1 MMINRTSVQPFIPSQ
16 WEKALNRVFGFS
28 GFRPHQE
35 DIVRAIQG
43 GRDVFAVMP
52 TGGGK
57 SLCYQL
63 PSRMLPGT
71 TLVISPLIA
80 LMKDQVDAACKIGLR
95 ATFLNSTQTETERG
109 EVINRLQG
117 GALDLLYVAPE
128 RLAQEA
134 FLNRIKGVKL
144 NLTAIDEAHCISEW
158 GHDFRP
164 DYLQLANLIDYFPE
178 APIAAFTATAT
189 LRVQNDII
197 ERLRLR
203 DPLRVRASFDR
214 PNLFIEVRPKEDI
227 ERQILAFIRAYPR
240 RRGLS
245 TAPLGRVW
253 SGPQV
258 TWPPRVSRPFPT
270 TPDST
275 IPCERPTRRPS
286 TAMRLR

>member
-1 MMINRTSVQPFIPSQ
+1 MSGPF
-16 WEKALNRVFGFS
+16 
-28 GFRPHQE
+28 
-35 DIVRAIQG
+35 RA

-95 ATFLNSTQTETERG
+95 AAYLNSTQTEAERA
-109 EVINRLQG
+109 EIIDRLQG
-117 GALDLLYVAPE
+117 GTLDLLYVAPE
-128 RLAQEA
+128 RLAQET
-134 FLNRIKGVKL
+134 FLNRIRGVKF
-144 NLTAIDEAHCISEW
+144 NLTAVDEAHCISEW

-164 DYLQLANLIDYFPE
+164 DYLHLAKLIDWFPE

-189 LRVQNDII
+189 LRVQTDII

-214 PNLFIEVRPKEDI
+214 PNLYIEVRPKEDI
-227 ERQILAFIRAYPR
+227 ERQILAFVRQYPR
-240 RRGLS
+240 EAGIVYRTTRESVERTAKPWPRR
-245 TAPLGRVW
+245 A
-253 SGPQV
+253 
-258 TWPPRVSRPFPT
+258 SRPFPT

-275 IPCERPTRRPS
+275 IPCGRPTRRPS
-286 TAMRLR
+286 TAMRSR